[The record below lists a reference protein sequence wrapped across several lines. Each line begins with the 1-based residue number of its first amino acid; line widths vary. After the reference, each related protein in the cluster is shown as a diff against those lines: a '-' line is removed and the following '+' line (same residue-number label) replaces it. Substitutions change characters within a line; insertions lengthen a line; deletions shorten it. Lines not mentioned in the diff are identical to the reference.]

1 MTGSAVPY
9 PQIQK
14 LALKRPEQGGQE
26 GGGLYMSLRILEG
39 RARSRRRLLWVVAYA
54 VNAGEPEQM
63 AGLEGPR
70 EVAVPLQYACL
81 C

>member
-1 MTGSAVPY
+1 
-9 PQIQK
+9 
-14 LALKRPEQGGQE
+14 
-26 GGGLYMSLRILEG
+26 MSLRILEG

-81 C
+81 W